1 MSLIGNQYFDDGS
14 KPTAAQLNTVYDS
27 VVGDDVKDA
36 NAQVDWANR
45 EHFSTSNRIVELDT
59 FDYDGQ
65 IDWTTSSTTYTTIE
79 NVASTPSQV
88 APSYTTH
95 GKALVRVHASG
106 LVSQPELGEDDGQ
119 GLNTKINWNTYAFR
133 LKMTLNGGASTVTL
147 ANCTY
152 SFTARAALTSG
163 SEVRSMANIGIT
175 WRSFAFSGLYP
186 LAAGD
191 VIDKIELQACVGY
204 DQNVLKVRHN
214 HIQMIVVEN

>member
-1 MSLIGNQYFDDGS
+1 MSLVGNEYFDDGS

-27 VVGDDVKDA
+27 VVGDNVEDA

-45 EHFSTSNRIVELDT
+45 EHFSTSNRIIKLDT

-65 IDWTTSSTTYTTIE
+65 VDWSTSSTNYTTIE
-79 NVASTPSQV
+79 NVGGSPSEV
-88 APSYTTH
+88 TPSYTTH

-106 LVSQPELGEDDGQ
+106 LISQPELGTTDGNGTDAQ
-119 GLNTKINWNTYAFR
+119 IPHNTYAFR
-133 LKMTLNGGASTVTL
+133 LLMTLNSGASTVTL

-163 SEVRSMANIGIT
+163 TSNRRMNNYGIT

-186 LAAGD
+186 LAASD

-204 DQNVLKVRHN
+204 DQNTLKVRHN